1 MTFFS
6 IPHRRGKEKFSRENF
21 SCEGRAMIAP
31 TLQTERLTLRMPVI
45 ADFEYRANFYVSER
59 SVWEDGP
66 LDRHQAWRVWAS
78 EVGQWPLLGFGPFSV
93 EDSQTQHYLGE
104 VGIYQPDGYPEPEL
118 GWFTVP
124 HAEGKGIAFE
134 AARAVMRW
142 SRATFGW
149 DRLVNYIDPQNARSI
164 ALAIRLGGVS
174 ADLPGSSPTDVV
186 LAHDLR
192 GLK

>member
-1 MTFFS
+1 
-6 IPHRRGKEKFSRENF
+6 
-21 SCEGRAMIAP
+21 MIAP

-45 ADFEYRANFYVSER
+45 ADFEYRANFYASER

-66 LDRHQAWRVWAS
+66 LHRHQAWRVWAS

-93 EDSQTQHYLGE
+93 EDSRTKHYLGE
-104 VGIYQPDGYPEPEL
+104 VGVYQPDGYPEPEL

-124 HAEGKGIAFE
+124 QAEGKGIAFE

-142 SRATFGW
+142 SRVTFGW
-149 DRLVNYIDPQNARSI
+149 NRLVNYIDPQNARSV

-174 ADLPGSSPTDVV
+174 ADLPGSGPTDVV